1 VLSRVT
7 TGLTGQD
14 APFHGL
20 RALTARRLAALA
32 ERVVAQPILAAGLK
46 DRVAAVAAAGNT
58 LRRAYTKSAGRV
70 ADFAV
75 FAACAVTALLGG
87 ATARGATALSGGA
100 TARGA
105 TAVFGITAFGATED
119 LIRVAFFLGKSL
131 AREE

>member
-1 VLSRVT
+1 
-7 TGLTGQD
+7 
-14 APFHGL
+14 
-20 RALTARRLAALA
+20 
-32 ERVVAQPILAAGLK
+32 
-46 DRVAAVAAAGNT
+46 
-58 LRRAYTKSAGRV
+58 
-70 ADFAV
+70 
-75 FAACAVTALLGG
+75 LGG